1 MTAPPLAASNAM
13 LAAVPSA
20 LQAAVVLLLVCLVV
34 TREAVRLRDPLATA
48 ARPLSQAVN
57 VLAPAALAL
66 LAVRFLVI
74 LQ

>member
-13 LAAVPSA
+13 LAAGPSA
-20 LQAAVVLLLVCLVV
+20 LQAALVLLLVCLVAA
-34 TREAVRLRDPLATA
+34 REAVRLRDPLAPA
-48 ARPLSQAVN
+48 ARRLSQAVN
-57 VLAPAALAL
+57 VLAPAALTL